1 MFGHCIHEQ
10 HIMPRTRQ
18 MRAERAANGA
28 GTPND

>member
-1 MFGHCIHEQ
+1 MFSRCIHQQ

-18 MRAERAANGA
+18 MGAKRAANGA